1 MLSTVRA
8 CLPSLRVARGFCKG
22 PNEKF
27 ESTINQF
34 ANTRRKMHTLNVIHH
49 FIFRRRMTK
58 RKALA
63 FLSACSTP
71 SLTEVTLVLLMK
83 LPGQDLPLQREIKLG
98 WNKLW
103 LKYYNWRYLIWT
115 DMASQMEF
123 GSLLVKLAQ
132 KSLEK
137 VHERDPR
144 DSTIQNTC
152 KPRSPSTPS

>member
-1 MLSTVRA
+1 
-8 CLPSLRVARGFCKG
+8 
-22 PNEKF
+22 
-27 ESTINQF
+27 
-34 ANTRRKMHTLNVIHH
+34 
-49 FIFRRRMTK
+49 MTK

-144 DSTIQNTC
+144 DSTTQNTC